1 MIKKLSIFFLGL
13 FSIAL
18 LAPYCFAEPITTSEN
33 TAFLQ
38 AVINTEEAV
47 QVNKSTVF
55 DASQSFIGTK
65 DSKDITYEW
74 DFGDGIKKD
83 GSEVLHTYKDPG
95 KYNLSVKISDGL
107 STSEKT
113 IELFVYRKL
122 LVLITDQTD
131 AQDRIEI
138 VKNYAEKEGVFIKVF
153 ESFGSATEFISEEIL
168 AKKLNESTQ
177 TVQKAEQLIIWT
189 KENTGLNAISR
200 YIQSNFK
207 KSPVNFS
214 QKMLVIVSNDVQ
226 DNKIRIQNQFNL
238 IKPKE
243 IVVAKEAAVYPL
255 IENSDPTKFISTLK
269 QGGYEYKIIDTSSGS
284 IRPWNFMSYFVNFL
298 INQGIP
304 DNTIALLLLLPV
316 IATVV
321 SFMRQVVGIT
331 TFGVYTPS
339 IITLSFLIIGLPAG
353 LLTLFTA
360 ILISGLIKPV
370 FKKVR
375 MLFIPQ
381 MAIIMT
387 IVSLILFF
395 VLIFGIYLG
404 LFDAEFL
411 SLAIFPMLILSTL
424 AEKFISIKAEK
435 GLTSAILLMTE
446 TVIVSIIAFIF
457 VGGEINA
464 GIFQFKFEFIKNILI
479 SLPELVF
486 LFLVINVVLG
496 RWSGLRLLEIIRFRE
511 IFRNIEEE

>member
-13 FSIAL
+13 ISVAFTSA
-18 LAPYCFAEPITTSEN
+18 YCYAEPIEN
-33 TAFLQ
+33 TEEVFLQ

-47 QVNKSTVF
+47 QVDKSTVF

-65 DSKDITYEW
+65 NSEDITYEW
-74 DFGDGIKKD
+74 DFGNGYKKEGI
-83 GSEVLHTYKDPG
+83 EVLHTYTTPG
-95 KYNLSVKISDGL
+95 KYNLSLKISDGK
-107 STSEKT
+107 SSSEKT

-122 LVLITDQTD
+122 LVLITDQKE
-131 AQDRIEI
+131 AQDRIDI
-138 VKNYAEKEGVFIKVF
+138 VKNYAEKEGVFIKLI
-153 ESFGSATEFISEEIL
+153 ESFGSATEFISEEVL
-168 AKKLNESTQ
+168 AKKLNEATQ
-177 TVQKAEQLIIWT
+177 IVQKSEQIIIWT

-200 YIQSNFK
+200 YIQSNIK
-207 KSPVNFS
+207 KNPANFS
-214 QKMLVIVSNDVQ
+214 QKTLIAISSDIQ
-226 DNKIRIQNQFNL
+226 NKETRIQNQFNL
-238 IKPKE
+238 IKPRE
-243 IVVAKEAAVYPL
+243 IIISKEAAVYPL
-255 IENSDPTKFISTLK
+255 IENSDPSKFISTLK
-269 QGGYEYKIIDTSSGS
+269 EGGYEYKIVNTSSGA

-298 INQGIP
+298 VNQGIP

-360 ILISGLIKPV
+360 ILISSLIKPI

-381 MAIIMT
+381 MAIILT
-387 IVSLILFF
+387 VVSLILFF
-395 VLIFGIYLG
+395 VLIFGIYLN

-435 GLTSAILLMTE
+435 GLTSAILLMIE
-446 TVIVSIIAFIF
+446 TIIVSIIAYIF

-464 GIFQFKFEFIKNILI
+464 GIFQFKFDFIKNALI

-486 LFLVINVVLG
+486 IFLLINLALG

-511 IFRNIEEE
+511 IFKNIEEE

>member
-1 MIKKLSIFFLGL
+1 MIKKLSIFFLGCTFL
-13 FSIAL
+13 II
-18 LAPYCFAEPITTSEN
+18 LAPFTSAENPKMEGSAT
-33 TAFLQ
+33 FMQ
-38 AVINTEEAV
+38 AVINTDEAI
-47 QVNKSTVF
+47 QVNKSTIF

-65 DSKDITYEW
+65 DKKDIQYQW
-74 DFGDGIKKD
+74 DFGDGLKKD
-83 GSEVLHTYKDPG
+83 GAEVLHTYQNPG
-95 KYNLSVKISDGL
+95 KYNLSIKISDGVN
-107 STSEKT
+107 SSEKT
-113 IELFVYRKL
+113 IELFVYKKL

-138 VKNYAEKEGVFIKVF
+138 VKNYAEKAGVFIKVF
-153 ESFGSATEFISEEIL
+153 ESFGSATEFISEEVL
-168 AKKLNESTQ
+168 AKKLNEESQ
-177 TVQKAEQLIIWT
+177 TIQKVEQLVIWT

-200 YIQSNFK
+200 YIQNNVK

-214 QKMLVIVSNDVQ
+214 QKNIIVISNNVQ
-226 DNKIRIQNQFNL
+226 DNQIRIQNQFNL

-243 IVVAKEAAVYPL
+243 IVVSKEAAIYPL
-255 IENSDPTKFISTLK
+255 IESSDENTFLSALK
-269 QGGYEYKIIDTSSGS
+269 KGGYEYKIIDTSSGK

-316 IATVV
+316 IAAVV

-360 ILISGLIKPV
+360 ILISSLIKPV

-381 MAIIMT
+381 MAIIIT
-387 IVSLILFF
+387 VVSLALFF

-435 GLTSAILLMTE
+435 GLTSAILLMLE

-457 VGGEINA
+457 VGGDINL
-464 GIFQFKFEFIKNILI
+464 GFFQFKFDFIKNILI
-479 SLPELVF
+479 SLPETVF
-486 LFLVINVVLG
+486 IFLIINIILG
-496 RWSGLRLLEIIRFRE
+496 RWTGLRLLEMIRFRE
-511 IFRNIEEE
+511 IFRNIEE